1 MVGRPRPDFAYRCWP
16 NSGGKP
22 WTTQEDSIFTKRE
35 PQDLHCHGDVK
46 KITEGR
52 KSFPS
57 GHSSFSFAVFGFM
70 FLYLSAKL
78 RIYSRK
84 QHVSSFG
91 SADLNWIWR
100 FLFSV
105 SILLGTS
112 YSLLNITSC
121 QCLLVLQ
128 SRSIVQNFSKVVR
141 YHTTLLRFLAMLLPC
156 KTI

>member
-1 MVGRPRPDFAYRCWP
+1 M
-16 NSGGKP
+16 
-22 WTTQEDSIFTKRE
+22 
-35 PQDLHCHGDVK
+35 HCHGDVK

-91 SADLNWIWR
+91 NVNLNWIWR

-128 SRSIVQNFSKVVR
+128 SRSNVQNFSKVVR
-141 YHTTLLRFLAMLLPC
+141 YHSTFLRFLAMLLTC